1 MGRLENIIERNR
13 HPKGNRERYIWG
25 FVFGIAIIVI
35 LWLALFTD
43 LGKPVVPKQ
52 DPARSIQPT
61 DKRVDDV
68 KIWKPASPN
77 SGTRTGN

>member
-13 HPKGNRERYIWG
+13 NPKGSRERVLWG
-25 FVFGIAIIVI
+25 FVFGVAILVI

-43 LGKPVVPKQ
+43 LGKPPAPKQ

-68 KIWKPASPN
+68 KVWSPR
-77 SGTRTGN
+77 STSPEKK

>member
-13 HPKGNRERYIWG
+13 NPKGSRERIVWG
-25 FVFGIAIIVI
+25 MVFGMAIIAI

-43 LGKPVVPKQ
+43 LGRPPAPAQ
-52 DPARSIQPT
+52 DPARSIQPS

-68 KIWKPASPN
+68 KVWSPRKP
-77 SGTRTGN
+77 

>member
-13 HPKGNRERYIWG
+13 NPKGSRERYIWG
-25 FVFGIAIIVI
+25 FVFGIAIIAI

-43 LGKPVVPKQ
+43 LGKPVAPKQ

-61 DKRVDDV
+61 DKRVDDIKV
-68 KIWKPASPN
+68 WSP
-77 SGTRTGN
+77 TTKKK

>member
-13 HPKGNRERYIWG
+13 NPKGSRERIVWG
-25 FVFGIAIIVI
+25 MVFGIAIIAI

-43 LGKPVVPKQ
+43 LGKPVPPKQ
-52 DPARSIQPT
+52 DPQRSIQPT

-68 KIWKPASPN
+68 KVWTPRGVTDRSKK
-77 SGTRTGN
+77 

>member
-13 HPKGNRERYIWG
+13 NPKGNRERIFWG
-25 FVFGIAIIVI
+25 MVFGIAIIAI

-43 LGKPVVPKQ
+43 LGTPPDPKQ
-52 DPARSIQPT
+52 DPARTIQPT

-68 KIWKPASPN
+68 KVWSPRGASPEKK
-77 SGTRTGN
+77 

>member
-13 HPKGNRERYIWG
+13 HPKGQRERYIWG
-25 FVFGIAIIVI
+25 FVFGIAIIAI

-43 LGKPVVPKQ
+43 LGKPVPPKQ

-68 KIWKPASPN
+68 KIWTPRAASPEKK
-77 SGTRTGN
+77 